1 MASSAWCER
10 ELKADVTPVKLGP
23 KMITVN
29 CPDCSK
35 SYKVSPSLI
44 GKKVKCKA
52 CDTTFPI
59 ADTTESQS
67 EYDDSAPPSRK
78 PDSVKKSAN
87 PTARKPSEPSDDDE
101 FAGLNSV
108 TSEGEA
114 FDDLPALPAKK
125 KRRSKSSDDDDTEE
139 RPRKK
144 RKVSRQSSGF
154 SLGGPVAAVLAACVS
169 GGAGA
174 IIWCVIVI
182 LTQHEIGWIAWGVGV
197 LVGASVRFAAKE
209 MDESI
214 AGIIAAIG
222 SAVSIVA
229 GKLLLVFLIMQFLP
243 VEEFDA
249 ELVKLTSVQRFIQLF
264 TDSFGILDVV
274 FFFLAIGTAYKI
286 GASHSDE

>member
-1 MASSAWCER
+1 M
-10 ELKADVTPVKLGP
+10 T
-23 KMITVN
+23 
-29 CPDCSK
+29 
-35 SYKVSPSLI
+35 
-44 GKKVKCKA
+44 
-52 CDTTFPI
+52 
-59 ADTTESQS
+59 
-67 EYDDSAPPSRK
+67 
-78 PDSVKKSAN
+78 
-87 PTARKPSEPSDDDE
+87 
-101 FAGLNSV
+101 
-108 TSEGEA
+108 
-114 FDDLPALPAKK
+114 
-125 KRRSKSSDDDDTEE
+125 
-139 RPRKK
+139 
-144 RKVSRQSSGF
+144 
-154 SLGGPVAAVLAACVS
+154 AVLAACVS

>member
-1 MASSAWCER
+1 
-10 ELKADVTPVKLGP
+10 
-23 KMITVN
+23 MITVN

-52 CDTTFPI
+52 CDATFPI
-59 ADTTESQS
+59 ADTTES
-67 EYDDSAPPSRK
+67 EGDYDDSAPSRK
-78 PDSVKKSAN
+78 PASVKKSVKPA
-87 PTARKPSEPSDDDE
+87 ARKSIEPSEDDE

-114 FDDLPALPAKK
+114 YDDLPALPAKM
-125 KRRSKSSDDDDTEE
+125 KRKSKSADDDDKEE

-154 SLGGPVAAVLAACVS
+154 SFGGPVAAVLAACVS

-182 LTQHEIGWIAWGVGV
+182 VTQHEIGWIAWGVGA

-249 ELVKLTSVQRFIQLF
+249 ELVKLTSVQRFIRLF

-286 GASHSDE
+286 GASQTGE